1 MEELTYTKAMEE
13 LESIVK
19 SVEENRLDIDSL
31 ADRLKRAQQLV
42 KFCRERLQKTEK
54 EVSGIL
60 ASEEMQTGGAQPA
73 PPAQENSPFSA
84 PDLPF

>member
-54 EVSGIL
+54 EVNGIL
-60 ASEEMQTGGAQPA
+60 ASEEMQTPGAQPA
-73 PPAQENSPFSA
+73 PPAAGIAPA
-84 PDLPF
+84 DIPDLPF